1 MSCTRY
7 FTNPERAPN
16 VHGTAFQPNRWP
28 VYNDPFSPTALAHAD
43 SRARRRFVK
52 ALIFGFLVWLALG
65 LILGLSIFEDWNPEP
80 GWKRGRFH
88 PRPGW
93 SGNRPD
99 PPPGDGKVTSCGAF
113 TSAPDVILGTEDWND
128 DDELEKRAAIFHLS
142 VPEAGGFFLNARGA
156 LSTGSVKFEVSEPLH
171 RNSSLNNGDGEDS
184 IEVQVEARYDDDDLV
199 ELANVCVLE
208 RKTSTGSPAVGVGI
222 YTPPS
227 DAIYSSAI
235 SHLTFRITVRIP
247 PSLTSLNSFD
257 VHGPM
262 LDISGS
268 LPSPHIRLLN
278 LKTLDSQIN
287 LDQLFV
293 TSAKLSTSNGN
304 IQGFFNVSN
313 SLDASSQNGKISLQV
328 ALHPFDA
335 EDSED
340 FASNATSVQATTT
353 NGAIEI
359 EYLDVPFDHTLHSSL
374 RSTNGRAQA
383 NLPETFEGKVEIET
397 TWGTA
402 KLRGPNLDARDPTGK
417 NRQRKSI
424 LAKKEQI
431 LGHSHIFGTVW

>member
-1 MSCTRY
+1 MTL
-7 FTNPERAPN
+7 
-16 VHGTAFQPNRWP
+16 GFQPNRWP

-52 ALIFGFLVWLALG
+52 ALAFGFLVWLALG
-65 LILGLSIFEDWNPEP
+65 LVLGLSIFEDWNAEP
-80 GWKRGRFH
+80 GWKRGEFH

-113 TSAPDVILGTEDWND
+113 TSAPDLYSSSGASVTNWND
-128 DDELEKRAAIFHLS
+128 DEELEKRAAIFHLA
-142 VPEAGGFFLNARGA
+142 VPEAGGFFLNTRGA
-156 LSTGSVKFEVSEPLH
+156 LSTGSVNFQVTEPLH
-171 RNSSLNNGDGEDS
+171 RNSFLNSNEDV
-184 IEVQVEARYDDDDLV
+184 IEIQVEARYDDDTLV

-208 RKTSTGSPAVGVGI
+208 RKTSTGSRAVGVGI

-227 DAIYSSAI
+227 DEIHSSAM

-247 PSLTSLNSFD
+247 PSLTTLNSFD

-278 LKTLDSQIN
+278 LKTLDSPIN
-287 LDQLFV
+287 LEQLFV
-293 TSAKLSTSNGN
+293 TSAKVSTSNGN
-304 IQGFFNVSN
+304 IQGFYNVSN
-313 SLDASSQNGKISLQV
+313 SLDLTSQNGKISVQV
-328 ALHPFDA
+328 ALHPSDA
-335 EDSED
+335 EDSDSED
-340 FASNATSVQATTT
+340 FEANSTSVQATTT

-359 EYLDVPFDHTLHSSL
+359 EYVEIPLDHILHSSL
-374 RSTNGRAQA
+374 HTTNGRAQT
-383 NLPETFEGKVEIET
+383 NLPETFEGKVELET

-402 KLRGPNLDARDPTGK
+402 KLHGPNFETRDPTGQ
-417 NRQRKSI
+417 NRQRKLH

-431 LGHSHIFGTVW
+431 LGFSHILGDVW